1 MRLLLKIYKLTL
13 SPILKFMFGGGGCR
27 FYPQEMSCSEYSVE
41 VIEKYGI
48 LKGIPLAIKRVL
60 KCNNWSQ

>member
-13 SPILKFMFGGGGCR
+13 SPIFKFMFGGGGCR
-27 FYPQEMSCSEYSVE
+27 YSPTCSEYAVE

-48 LKGIPLAIKRVL
+48 IRGVPLAAKRVL
-60 KCNNWSQ
+60 SCNSFFK